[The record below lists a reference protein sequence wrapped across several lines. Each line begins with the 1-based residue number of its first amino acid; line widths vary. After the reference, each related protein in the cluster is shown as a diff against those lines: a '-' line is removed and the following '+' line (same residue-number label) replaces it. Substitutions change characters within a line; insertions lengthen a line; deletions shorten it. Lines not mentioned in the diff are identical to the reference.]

1 MLTKATILAAAC
13 AAVAK
18 AQANEYWFI
27 PEGLTDQF
35 CDGVSVPDWDA
46 CEEAYVDW
54 FINRD
59 MEIGPG
65 MLEGQTLTVEGCQLR
80 YVECGGKDYGW
91 TETEEGGLF
100 SILRRTCEPL
110 GAGGVR
116 RQGDMCVIA
125 ENPIRPFGPRK
136 RDLSDIEA
144 PAAEAKREP
153 APEPEPIRTHPK
165 DMLVSRDLI
174 AESNNLERRQSCGGE
189 GECYGYTQTTF
200 AGNIRGTR
208 IDLCQV
214 PTGGSCTES
223 YAKTISSSYE
233 VSFGAT
239 TGIKDVI
246 DVTAGF
252 SMTEGESY
260 TTTLST
266 TITVECGEG
275 GRGRVV
281 YYPYMEVSSGECTR
295 GTCSGGFCSVD
306 ERSQCTTR
314 KPVPEDSSFL
324 SGEYSYECN

>member
-1 MLTKATILAAAC
+1 
-13 AAVAK
+13 
-18 AQANEYWFI
+18 
-27 PEGLTDQF
+27 
-35 CDGVSVPDWDA
+35 
-46 CEEAYVDW
+46 
-54 FINRD
+54 

-65 MLEGQTLTVEGCQLR
+65 MLEGQTLTVDGCQLR

-91 TETEEGGLF
+91 TQEGEMGLF

-144 PAAEAKREP
+144 PPSEAKRAP
-153 APEPEPIRTHPK
+153 VPEPEPEPEPVREHPK

-174 AESNNLERRQSCGGE
+174 AESNNLERRQSCEGGGE
-189 GECYGYTQTTF
+189 CFGYTQSTF
-200 AGNIRGTR
+200 AGNIRGNR

-214 PTGGSCTES
+214 PTGSSCSES
-223 YAKTISSSYE
+223 YSKTIGSSYE

-239 TGIKDVI
+239 AGIKDII
-246 DVTAGF
+246 DFTAGF
-252 SMTEGESY
+252 SMTNEESY
-260 TTTLST
+260 TTTLRT
-266 TITVECGEG
+266 DITVECGPG

-281 YYPYMEVSSGECTR
+281 YYPLMEVSIGECTK
-295 GTCSGGFCSVD
+295 GTCNGGFCSID
-306 ERSQCTTR
+306 TRESCTTR

-324 SGEYSYECN
+324 SGEYDYECN